1 MTDMVEVIIDSIR
14 VSLMSQQRIVILRE
28 VDDERYLP
36 IWIGTPEADSITIAL
51 QEVEVARPLTHD
63 LVKNIFNSFDARILR
78 VEVVALQEDTFYGNI
93 VAEVDGRTVNIDSRP
108 SDALALAVRAHV
120 PIMVSKTVMDMA
132 GIIPEEDMQEEGE
145 ELGEGEGVEA
155 GSERLS
161 VFEDFLENLEI
172 DQDEEENGGEET
184 D

>member
-161 VFEDFLENLEI
+161 VFEDFLENLEL